1 MYMEYAE
8 QANSEGRQWVSG
20 CQGRGREEMGSDCFV
35 GLGFLGD
42 EENILEADGG
52 GGRATP

>member
-1 MYMEYAE
+1 
-8 QANSEGRQWVSG
+8 
-20 CQGRGREEMGSDCFV
+20 MGSDCFV